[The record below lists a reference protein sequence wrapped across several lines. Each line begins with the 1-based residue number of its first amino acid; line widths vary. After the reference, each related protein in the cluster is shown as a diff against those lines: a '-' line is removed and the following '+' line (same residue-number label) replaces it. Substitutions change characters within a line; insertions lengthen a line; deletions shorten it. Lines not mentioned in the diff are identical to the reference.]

1 MLSSSKIKKLTAVCI
16 LLMTGLYFF
25 ISNPI
30 IHNTVL
36 DSQPSAIERSAVFSI
51 DIFKNDTS
59 SEQGVRSA
67 GDSSPLNDFHSYLYS
82 RQYNQGNQSSAAN
95 AQTSDNH
102 TYIEDIL
109 IAIKSTKKYHDSR
122 LEMFLKTWIPQAPES
137 VSLLVSVTHICVY
150 LQ

>member
-1 MLSSSKIKKLTAVCI
+1 MSSSKIKKFVAVCI
-16 LLMTGLYFF
+16 LSMTGLYFLV
-25 ISNPI
+25 SNPI

-36 DSQPSAIERSAVFSI
+36 DSQPSAIERNAVFSI

-59 SEQGVRSA
+59 SKQGVGSA
-67 GDSSPLNDFHSYLYS
+67 GDSSPLNDLHSYLYS
-82 RQYNQGNQSSAAN
+82 REYKQGNQSSAAH
-95 AQTSDNH
+95 AKTSVNH

-109 IAIKSTKKYHDSR
+109 IAIKSTKNYHNSR

-137 VSLLVSVTHICVY
+137 VSRLVSVIPICVY